1 MIAREQR
8 ADIESMKTMEV
19 ELQQLDAR
27 ERELKEKLEKEND
40 LVQGKTKEM
49 EHHKQERAA
58 AVKEAEKT
66 KDSHRRAK

>member
-8 ADIESMKTMEV
+8 ADTESMKTMEV

-27 ERELKEKLEKEND
+27 EKELKEKLEKEKD
-40 LVQGKTKEM
+40 LVQEKTKEL
-49 EHHKQERAA
+49 EHHKLGRAA

-66 KDSHRRAK
+66 KESHRRAK